1 MHFFYFQID
10 YTNSIYHSMKNFL
23 AYLAVIGS
31 MLFWAISFIWS
42 KSALEIYNP
51 LTILSFRLILASVL
65 LLGFSKIIG
74 KLNKIEKGDWRYIF
88 LLSFFEPFLYF
99 IGETYGLQLVSPT
112 IAAVIIATIP
122 LFLPYVAWY
131 FFKERVTKY
140 KIYGTILS
148 FIGVLMVIINVNMQL
163 NANTLGVMLLMLA
176 VFSAVGYTAT
186 LNKLSHK
193 YNSFTIVSYQSLFGL
208 IGFAPLFFIFDWSD
222 FQQTGFV
229 WQGLQPI
236 ILLAV
241 FGSIIAF
248 VLFTH
253 SIKILGVTRSGV
265 FTNGIPVLTS
275 IFSFILLGERLFTL
289 NYIGILIVVV
299 GLFISQIKTKSV

>member
-1 MHFFYFQID
+1 
-10 YTNSIYHSMKNFL
+10 MKNFL
-23 AYLAVIGS
+23 AYSAVIGS
-31 MLFWAISFIWS
+31 MFFWALSFIWS

-51 LTILSFRLILASVL
+51 LTILSFRLILASGL
-65 LLGFSKIIG
+65 LLGFSKLIG
-74 KLNKIEKGDWRYIF
+74 KLNKIDKSDWKFFI

-99 IGETYGLQLVSPT
+99 IGETYGLSLVSPT

-122 LFLPYVAWY
+122 LFLPFIAWY
-131 FFKERVTKY
+131 YFKESLTKY

-148 FIGVLMVIINVNMQL
+148 FIGVIMVIMNPNMEL
-163 NANTLGVMLLMLA
+163 NADFWGVMLLLLA
-176 VFSAVGYTAT
+176 VFSAVGYTAV

-193 YNSFTIVSYQSLFGL
+193 YNSFTIVAYQSLFGFL
-208 IGFAPLFFIFDWSD
+208 GFAPLFFFIEMPTFS
-222 FQQTGFV
+222 QTGFV
-229 WQGLQPI
+229 WAGIQPI
-236 ILLAV
+236 ILLGI

-275 IFSFILLGERLFTL
+275 LFSFILLGERLFTL
-289 NYIGILIVVV
+289 NYIGILIVVA
-299 GLFISQIKTKSV
+299 GLFLSQMRNK

>member
-1 MHFFYFQID
+1 MF
-10 YTNSIYHSMKNFL
+10 
-23 AYLAVIGS
+23 
-31 MLFWAISFIWS
+31 FWALSFLWS

-65 LLGFSKIIG
+65 LMGFSKLIG
-74 KLNKIEKGDWRYIF
+74 KLNKIEKDDWKYIL

-99 IGETYGLQLVSPT
+99 IGETYGLRLVSPT

-131 FFKERVTKY
+131 FFKERITKY

-148 FIGVLMVIINVNMQL
+148 FFGVILVIVNSNMEL
-163 NANTLGVMLLMLA
+163 NADFWGVILLMLA
-176 VFSAVGYTAT
+176 VFSAIGYTAV

-193 YNSFTIVSYQSLFGL
+193 YNSFTIVSYQSLFGF
-208 IGFAPLFFIFDWSD
+208 IGFAPLFLFIEWPTFLE
-222 FQQTGFV
+222 TGFIRE
-229 WQGLQPI
+229 GIQPI
-236 ILLAV
+236 ILLAI

-253 SIKILGVTRSGV
+253 SIKMLGVTRSGV
-265 FTNGIPVLTS
+265 FTNGIPVITS
-275 IFSFILLGERLFTL
+275 IFSFILLGERLFTI
-289 NYIGILIVVV
+289 NYIGILIVVG
-299 GLFISQIKTKSV
+299 GLFLSQIKSKN